1 MTQGVYARLR
11 VGVRV
16 GAGGCNYS
24 DSIDSTRQHK
34 TTQDTVI
41 HKRVFELFDGAVF
54 QNNRISVH
62 IRGVWLGFCF
72 F

>member
-16 GAGGCNYS
+16 GGCNYS

-34 TTQDTVI
+34 TTQHTVI

-54 QNNRISVH
+54 QNRISVH
-62 IRGVWLGFCF
+62 IRGVWLGCF
-72 F
+72 FF